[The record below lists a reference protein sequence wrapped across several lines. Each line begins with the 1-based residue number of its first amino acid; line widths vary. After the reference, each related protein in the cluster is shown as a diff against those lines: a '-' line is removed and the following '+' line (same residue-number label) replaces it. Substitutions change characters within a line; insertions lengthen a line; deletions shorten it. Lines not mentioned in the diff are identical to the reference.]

1 MVNDEGQAQLADF
14 GLATVE
20 SVRSTVTGSMSNS
33 AGNPRWLAPEL
44 MFPDIFGGAGKST
57 RESDAYA
64 FGMTALEVRSI
75 LSRGHRKIL
84 TK

>member
-1 MVNDEGQAQLADF
+1 MVSDEGQAQLADF

-20 SVRSTVTGSMSNS
+20 SVRSIASGSRSMSNS

-44 MFPDIFGGAGKST
+44 MFPELFDGVGKST

-64 FGMTALEVRSI
+64 FGMTALEVSY
-75 LSRGHRKIL
+75 SVSPRGGE
-84 TK
+84 